1 MKRRRPAPTAHSEP
15 RQPPPPRAAG
25 RRAHL
30 RRAVGAAA
38 LSIVLFAFHETV
50 SADPYRLRGDVYAFG
65 TVPSPAGLIT
75 LSGQAKPTSWADAEA
90 AVWLGTGG
98 TYEDRVGDVLVANVR
113 LREPHGY
120 GELRLGRMLITA
132 GSIRPLQLDGGQITA
147 RIPRGPVLQVF
158 GGVPVEPGFGA
169 RAYDWAAGGRLS
181 QRIGEYA
188 GLGVSYLQRRA
199 EGRIAFEE
207 LGFDASLSPVR
218 WLDAAADVAV
228 DMLRPQITNGR
239 ASLGLRYKVVRLELF
254 GVRRSPS
261 RLLPATSLFAA
272 IGDIP
277 SDQGGASLWVR
288 AAPRLDVWAQGSA
301 DSIAGDLGGRASLHA
316 ALRLDDRGDG
326 AVGLELRRSWVPD
339 DAGWTGGRAMLRLP
353 LGRRFRASVE
363 FELVFP
369 DVPRGRGDVWPW
381 GLVAMAYSPAE
392 APWFDVTAGVEAS
405 ASPAHEASVSGI
417 LRASGTWEKR

>member
-1 MKRRRPAPTAHSEP
+1 MKRRHPLLAVLAFAASLVARPAA
-15 RQPPPPRAAG
+15 
-25 RRAHL
+25 
-30 RRAVGAAA
+30 
-38 LSIVLFAFHETV
+38 
-50 SADPYRLRGDVYAFG
+50 ADPYRLRGDAYAFG
-65 TVPSPAGLIT
+65 TVPSPAGLVT
-75 LSGQAKPTSWADAEA
+75 LSGQARPSSWADAEA
-90 AVWLGTGG
+90 AVWFGG
-98 TYEDRVGDVLVANVR
+98 GADQESATGDVLVANVR
-113 LREPHGY
+113 LREPHGW
-120 GELRLGRMLITA
+120 GELRLGRMLIAA
-132 GSIRPLQLDGGQITA
+132 GAVRPLLLDGASLVA
-147 RIPRGPVLQVF
+147 RVPRGPSLQVF
-158 GGVPVEPGFGA
+158 AGVPVEPGFAA

-188 GLGVSYLQRRA
+188 GVGVSYLQRRG

-228 DMLRPQITNGR
+228 DMLRPAVTNGR
-239 ASLGLRYKVVRLELF
+239 ASIALRYKLVRFELF

-277 SDQGGASLWVR
+277 SDQAGASLSVR

-316 ALRLDDRGDG
+316 TLRLDDRGDG
-326 AVGLELRRSWVPD
+326 AVGMELRRSFVPD

-353 LGRRFRASVE
+353 LAYRFRASVE

-369 DVPRGRGDVWPW
+369 DAPEGRGDVWPW

-405 ASPAHEASVSGI
+405 SSPSREASVAGI
-417 LRASGTWEKR
+417 LRASATWEKK